1 MGVEVWMKNLE
12 QNMASAVSKKIKDA
26 QSSYYYGNIERKEWV
41 LLQIG
46 QAVATVSQ
54 ITWTES
60 CELAIND
67 MDENPMAL

>member
-1 MGVEVWMKNLE
+1 M
-12 QNMASAVSKKIKDA
+12 QNILAKRIKEA
-26 QSSYYYGNIERKEWV
+26 QSNYYSEKVERKEWV
-41 LLQIG
+41 LNHIG

-67 MDENPMAL
+67 MEDNPLALQD